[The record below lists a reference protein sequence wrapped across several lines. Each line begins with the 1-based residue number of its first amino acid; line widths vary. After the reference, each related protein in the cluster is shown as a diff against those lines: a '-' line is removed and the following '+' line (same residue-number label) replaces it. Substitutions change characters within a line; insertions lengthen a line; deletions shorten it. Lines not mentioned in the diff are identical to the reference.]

1 MKEEK
6 LGYTYSVDSM
16 MIVKKKDACD
26 VSFAKIRMGSMW
38 LITFLLLSASPT
50 STTLQILDTLTLFYF
65 EN

>member
-26 VSFAKIRMGSMW
+26 VSFAKIRMGSM
-38 LITFLLLSASPT
+38 
-50 STTLQILDTLTLFYF
+50 
-65 EN
+65 